1 MNTTIEKGC
10 FTHHNYSNVG
20 NVTLLNPR
28 ERQREIHFLMKSK
41 NMYILT
47 IKVQLQNISWGARS
61 QTNNSNSKYFP
72 FSVILGQFDISFL
85 IFFTGEAH
93 IVFTSFIVKLN
104 CQNCLQFTFCFCVPN
119 RGKFPFPHFILR
131 AFKMSGP
138 CQSCPHKSLHHF
150 SSSSCGWQISIVNFL
165 FQCWVNSHRGLWYQS
180 LL

>member
-1 MNTTIEKGC
+1 MSCIETMNTTIEKGC

-47 IKVQLQNISWGARS
+47 IKVKLQNISRGACS

-85 IFFTGEAH
+85 IFLLEKLILSLLHSLWSWIAKIAFSSHFAFVFPTGE
-93 IVFTSFIVKLN
+93 SFHFPISFWELSK
-104 CQNCLQFTFCFCVPN
+104 CLGHARAVPINHFIISALVLVVGRFPLSTFCFSA
-119 RGKFPFPHFILR
+119 G
-131 AFKMSGP
+131 
-138 CQSCPHKSLHHF
+138 
-150 SSSSCGWQISIVNFL
+150 
-165 FQCWVNSHRGLWYQS
+165 
-180 LL
+180 